1 MPSNCGA
8 GENPWKSFAQQGDQT
23 NLKENQPWILIGRTN
38 AEAEAPV
45 FWSFDVNS
53 KLIGKVPDPGKDW
66 GQKEKR
72 VSEDEVAGL
81 HCWYNGHELG
91 QTSGDGEGQGGL
103 VCCSPW
109 GHKELDS
116 TGQLTDWTTT
126 RQNEWSLLWTGNQC
140 CKHQP
145 RSKNS
150 RQWLHRW
157 GNLCW
162 SRLTLKQSFFQY
174 LFPSYGGVSYLVG
187 FFSATTP
194 TT

>member
-81 HCWYNGHELG
+81 HYWYNGHELG

-109 GHKELDS
+109 GLKESDM
-116 TGQLTDWTTT
+116 GHDWIIE
-126 RQNEWSLLWTGNQC
+126 QQCVCVILISHCILPLLS
-140 CKHQP
+140 P
-145 RSKNS
+145 LVALS
-150 RQWLHRW
+150 
-157 GNLCW
+157 
-162 SRLTLKQSFFQY
+162 
-174 LFPSYGGVSYLVG
+174 FPSTYVTLFLLYILC
-187 FFSATTP
+187 
-194 TT
+194 